1 MRYAPLEKRSRMES
15 EIWQYLKNAPPE
27 FWIGLAVGLAF
38 ERLIAL
44 RKKKG
49 KE

>member
-1 MRYAPLEKRSRMES
+1 MEK
-15 EIWQYLKNAPPE
+15 EIWDYLKNAPPE
-27 FWIGLAVGLAF
+27 FWLGVAIGLAF

-44 RKKKG
+44 RLRKKG